1 MVPQLSAS
9 ANPEPGWK
17 EPMLDSLLHLLLPNV
32 CAVCNRLLV
41 EGESGF
47 CRSCRAEF
55 DPFALSTEGEGMLRS
70 TIAARFGSSFAFD
83 RGWCSYLFHKNS
95 PLQSALHSMKYG
107 GLFSLGRV
115 FGRELGELVAASG
128 SAEEIDCVVPVPLHP
143 LKKIERTYNQSEV
156 IALPLA
162 RRIERPM
169 MGHVLRRKRS
179 TRSQTGLSAG
189 ERRVNL
195 EGAFKAVGDVGGMH
209 VLLVDDVVTTGSTMA
224 AASKALLGAG
234 AARISLA
241 SVALALKE

>member
-1 MVPQLSAS
+1 
-9 ANPEPGWK
+9 
-17 EPMLDSLLHLLLPNV
+17 
-32 CAVCNRLLV
+32 
-41 EGESGF
+41 
-47 CRSCRAEF
+47 
-55 DPFALSTEGEGMLRS
+55 
-70 TIAARFGSSFAFD
+70 
-83 RGWCSYLFHKNS
+83 
-95 PLQSALHSMKYG
+95 MKYG

-195 EGAFKAVGDVGGMH
+195 EGR
-209 VLLVDDVVTTGSTMA
+209 S
-224 AASKALLGAG
+224 
-234 AARISLA
+234 RP
-241 SVALALKE
+241 